1 MKRAYGIFMKVAEE
15 MHLSGVSTYI
25 SQFLE
30 CFREDSEFNVQTIS
44 DEANVTGN
52 PVDGSVFV
60 QNFCPAYKSVR
71 GIRQKFKNC
80 RIVYVI
86 HDMIWL
92 SLLNGDVDGYV
103 SFIRRAGEKPSHTY
117 RESLLKALYVDT
129 IRACGLADAVVCLNP
144 DMVRLMRDFY
154 MVEPAKIH
162 LIRNGFS
169 EPCSDGGSKSC
180 HSDSGRI
187 RIIYAGRFTEQK
199 GFDVL
204 LKAFDRANRSGC
216 LFELVCCG
224 DKMPEN
230 LYGISRV
237 STDLINWAGC
247 LPHDELMSLMHRCD
261 LGVMPSRFE
270 QSGYSGIEMKASGL
284 PLIVSDGFGVS
295 DLGAD
300 GSALVF
306 KSGDAESLASVMIDF
321 ASMSELERMQ
331 LARKSREDYRRRYSI
346 DLMRDSYRLLL
357 ESILSKHNISAD

>member
-1 MKRAYGIFMKVAEE
+1 MKRAYDIFMKVADEK
-15 MHLSGVSTYI
+15 HLSGVSTYI
-25 SQFLE
+25 TQFLE
-30 CFREDSEFNVQTIS
+30 CFRGDSEFNVQTIS
-44 DEANVTGN
+44 DDASVQGH
-52 PVDGSVFV
+52 PADGSVFV

-71 GIRQKFKNC
+71 NIREKFRKC
-80 RIVYVI
+80 RIVYVV

-92 SLLNGDVDGYV
+92 SLFNGDVEGYV

-162 LIRNGFS
+162 LIRNGLS
-169 EPCSDGGSKSC
+169 DPCSDSVGKSC

-204 LKAFDRANRSGC
+204 LKAFDMANRSGC

-230 LYGISRV
+230 LYGISKDCA
-237 STDLINWAGC
+237 DLIKWAGC

-261 LGVMPSRFE
+261 LGFMPSRFE

-321 ASMSELERMQ
+321 ASMSEQERLQ
-331 LARKSREDYRRRYSI
+331 LVRKSREDYRRRYSI
-346 DLMRDSYRLLL
+346 DAMRNSYRLLL
-357 ESILSKHNISAD
+357 DSILRKQQ

>member
-1 MKRAYGIFMKVAEE
+1 MKRTYDIFLKVAEE
-15 MHLSGVSTYI
+15 KHLSGVSTYI

-30 CFREDSEFNVQTIS
+30 CFREDSEFNVQAIS
-44 DEANVTGN
+44 DDASVQGH
-52 PVDGSVFV
+52 PADGSVFV

-71 GIRQKFKNC
+71 GIREKFKNC
-80 RIVYVI
+80 RIVYVV

-92 SLLNGDVDGYV
+92 SLFNGDVEGYV
-103 SFIRRAGEKPSHTY
+103 SFIRRAGEKPSDTY

-129 IRACGLADAVVCLNP
+129 IRACGLADAIVCLNP
-144 DMVRLMRDFY
+144 DMVRLMHDFY
-154 MVEPAKIH
+154 MVDPAKIH
-162 LIRNGFS
+162 LIRNGFCDPCGDS
-169 EPCSDGGSKSC
+169 ESKSC

-187 RIIYAGRFTEQK
+187 RIIYASRFTEQK

-204 LKAFDRANRSGC
+204 LKAFDMANRSGC
-216 LFELVCCG
+216 SFELVCCG
-224 DKMPEN
+224 DKMPET
-230 LYGISRV
+230 LYGISKE
-237 STDLINWAGC
+237 STDLINWTGC

-261 LGVMPSRFE
+261 LGIVPSRFE

-321 ASMSELERMQ
+321 ASMSELERLQ
-331 LARKSREDYRRRYSI
+331 LARKSREDYRRRYTI
-346 DLMRDSYRLLL
+346 DLMRNSYGLLL
-357 ESILSKHNISAD
+357 ESILKKE